1 MRRRVTEQKVKN
13 GRPSEDKAKSDE
25 AEPDE
30 QSKPEGAGVS
40 EDEAGEPRVASAEG
54 VSTKRS
60 GGTVASSDPDAE
72 LLVKEL
78 ESLKDRHLRLAAEF
92 DNYRKRS
99 QHQLGESSARA
110 QAYLAAEI
118 IDVLDDF
125 DRITAIDPETATLG
139 SVIEGVDLVKRKMRQ
154 VLDGAGL
161 EEIDPAGERFDPNT
175 MEAVLRIPTSS
186 AEEDDTVAQVFQ
198 RGYRFRGQLLRPARV
213 SVRKSE

>member
-1 MRRRVTEQKVKN
+1 VTHQKVKN
-13 GRPSEDKAKSDE
+13 GRSSDDIVRPGDQSGPQGSDASEISDDGGGE
-25 AEPDE
+25 LPVG
-30 QSKPEGAGVS
+30 SAG
-40 EDEAGEPRVASAEG
+40 G
-54 VSTKRS
+54 S
-60 GGTVASSDPDAE
+60 GDGPPGDTPTSSDPDAA

-125 DRITAIDPETATLG
+125 DRVTAIDPDTATLG
-139 SVIEGVDLVKRKMRQ
+139 SVMEGVDLVKRKMRQ

-161 EEIDPAGERFDPNT
+161 EEIDPTGERFDPNT

-186 AEEDDTVAQVFQ
+186 AEEDEKVAQVFQ